1 MNAALAAGKN
11 LLVTPGVYHLNQTLN
26 ITRPDTVV
34 LGMGLATL
42 VPDGGITAIST
53 ADVDG
58 IELAGLLVDAGTTNS
73 GTLVQIGPSGST
85 ASHASDPT
93 QLSDVFVRIG
103 GATVGKATNSLVINS
118 ANTIIDHTWIWRAD
132 HGNSGTVG
140 WTTNTAD
147 TGLIVNGANVTAYG
161 LFVEHFQKTQV
172 VWNGNGGRTYFF
184 QNEMPYDPPNQAS
197 WMNGSGKGYPAYK
210 VAANVTTHEAW
221 GLGSYCYFSSNS
233 SVVADHSFE
242 VPSVSGVKFHDM
254 VTVSAGRGRHDQP
267 HHQQHR
273 RTVQLQYQR
282 RLLDQ
287 LPVDR
292 TERID
297 HPMNTT
303 IRSGSTRV
311 ALRVLLLLATVLGF
325 AVAPPAAHA
334 STAATPFKVLG
345 LYSGTYDAAHIDFEK
360 EANVWFPQQAAAN
373 GFTYTSSTNWDL
385 LANGGVNAYQVV
397 LFLDDLPQTSAQ
409 RSGFETYMRNG
420 GGFMGFHV
428 SAFTTDAASWSWYHN
443 TFLGSGNF
451 VSNTWGPTAV
461 TLKVEDHSIP
471 PTANLPATFTS
482 SVSEWYSWSND
493 LRQNP
498 DIKILASI
506 DPSSFPVGTDPN
518 QSWYSGYYPIIWTNT
533 KYKMLY
539 ANFGHNAMNYTTN
552 TRLSSTFAS
561 PTQNQF
567 LLNGLKWLGG
577 GGTSTPPTDTPISR
591 RPGTPCRTAATAPAS
606 TPVRRPRPTAR
617 RSSSTPATV
626 RRRSST
632 SSARPTAGTWRSP
645 RAAIPHRSST

>member
-1 MNAALAAGKN
+1 MN
-11 LLVTPGVYHLNQTLN
+11 
-26 ITRPDTVV
+26 
-34 LGMGLATL
+34 
-42 VPDGGITAIST
+42 
-53 ADVDG
+53 
-58 IELAGLLVDAGTTNS
+58 
-73 GTLVQIGPSGST
+73 
-85 ASHASDPT
+85 
-93 QLSDVFVRIG
+93 
-103 GATVGKATNSLVINS
+103 
-118 ANTIIDHTWIWRAD
+118 
-132 HGNSGTVG
+132 
-140 WTTNTAD
+140 
-147 TGLIVNGANVTAYG
+147 
-161 LFVEHFQKTQV
+161 
-172 VWNGNGGRTYFF
+172 
-184 QNEMPYDPPNQAS
+184 
-197 WMNGSGKGYPAYK
+197 
-210 VAANVTTHEAW
+210 
-221 GLGSYCYFSSNS
+221 
-233 SVVADHSFE
+233 
-242 VPSVSGVKFHDM
+242 
-254 VTVSAGRGRHDQP
+254 
-267 HHQQHR
+267 
-273 RTVQLQYQR
+273 
-282 RLLDQ
+282 
-287 LPVDR
+287 
-292 TERID
+292 
-297 HPMNTT
+297 T
-303 IRSGSTRV
+303 IRSGSTRT

-334 STAATPFKVLG
+334 STAATPFKVLA

-373 GFTYTSSTNWDL
+373 GYTYTSSTNWDL

-397 LFLDDLPQTSAQ
+397 LFLDDLPQTAAQ
-409 RSGFETYMRNG
+409 RTGFEAYMRGG

-471 PTANLPATFTS
+471 PTAALPATFTS

-561 PTQNQF
+561 ATQNQF

-577 GGTSTPPTDTPISR
+577 GSTSTPPTDTPISETSWYSVKNGGN
-591 RPGTPCRTAATAPAS
+591 GTCVDARSAATANGTAIQQYACNGTAAQQYQFRSTDSGYMEITARGNPAQAIDVTDRSTADNAPLQLWAYSGGTNQQWQPVKETSGAYHFIARHSGKCLTAATAATNSVQLTQRTCDGS
-606 TPVRRPRPTAR
+606 TAQAFQLAVQ
-617 RSSSTPATV
+617 S
-626 RRRSST
+626 
-632 SSARPTAGTWRSP
+632 
-645 RAAIPHRSST
+645 

>member
-1 MNAALAAGKN
+1 
-11 LLVTPGVYHLNQTLN
+11 
-26 ITRPDTVV
+26 
-34 LGMGLATL
+34 
-42 VPDGGITAIST
+42 
-53 ADVDG
+53 
-58 IELAGLLVDAGTTNS
+58 
-73 GTLVQIGPSGST
+73 
-85 ASHASDPT
+85 
-93 QLSDVFVRIG
+93 
-103 GATVGKATNSLVINS
+103 
-118 ANTIIDHTWIWRAD
+118 
-132 HGNSGTVG
+132 
-140 WTTNTAD
+140 
-147 TGLIVNGANVTAYG
+147 
-161 LFVEHFQKTQV
+161 
-172 VWNGNGGRTYFF
+172 
-184 QNEMPYDPPNQAS
+184 
-197 WMNGSGKGYPAYK
+197 
-210 VAANVTTHEAW
+210 
-221 GLGSYCYFSSNS
+221 
-233 SVVADHSFE
+233 
-242 VPSVSGVKFHDM
+242 
-254 VTVSAGRGRHDQP
+254 
-267 HHQQHR
+267 
-273 RTVQLQYQR
+273 
-282 RLLDQ
+282 
-287 LPVDR
+287 
-292 TERID
+292 
-297 HPMNTT
+297 MNTT

-471 PTANLPATFTS
+471 PTAGLPATFTS

-577 GGTSTPPTDTPISR
+577 GGTSTPPTDTPISETSWYSVQNGGN
-591 RPGTPCRTAATAPAS
+591 GTCVDARSAATANGTAIQQYACNATAAQQYQFRSTDSGYMEITARGNPAQVIDVTDRSTADNAPLQLWAYSGGTNQQWQPVKETSGRYHFVARHSGKCLTAPTAATNSVQLTQRTCDGS
-606 TPVRRPRPTAR
+606 TAQSFQLAVQ
-617 RSSSTPATV
+617 S
-626 RRRSST
+626 
-632 SSARPTAGTWRSP
+632 
-645 RAAIPHRSST
+645 

>member
-1 MNAALAAGKN
+1 
-11 LLVTPGVYHLNQTLN
+11 
-26 ITRPDTVV
+26 
-34 LGMGLATL
+34 
-42 VPDGGITAIST
+42 
-53 ADVDG
+53 
-58 IELAGLLVDAGTTNS
+58 
-73 GTLVQIGPSGST
+73 
-85 ASHASDPT
+85 
-93 QLSDVFVRIG
+93 
-103 GATVGKATNSLVINS
+103 
-118 ANTIIDHTWIWRAD
+118 
-132 HGNSGTVG
+132 
-140 WTTNTAD
+140 
-147 TGLIVNGANVTAYG
+147 
-161 LFVEHFQKTQV
+161 
-172 VWNGNGGRTYFF
+172 
-184 QNEMPYDPPNQAS
+184 
-197 WMNGSGKGYPAYK
+197 
-210 VAANVTTHEAW
+210 
-221 GLGSYCYFSSNS
+221 
-233 SVVADHSFE
+233 
-242 VPSVSGVKFHDM
+242 
-254 VTVSAGRGRHDQP
+254 
-267 HHQQHR
+267 
-273 RTVQLQYQR
+273 
-282 RLLDQ
+282 
-287 LPVDR
+287 
-292 TERID
+292 
-297 HPMNTT
+297 MNTT

-428 SAFTTDAASWSWYHN
+428 SAFTTDAGGWSWYHN

-577 GGTSTPPTDTPISR
+577 GGTSTPPTDTPISETSWYSVQNGGN
-591 RPGTPCRTAATAPAS
+591 GTCVDARSAATANGTAIQQYACNGTAAQQYQFRSTDSGYMEITARGNPAQVIDVTDRSTADNAPLQLWAYSGGTNQQWQPVKETSGRYHFVARHSGKCLTAPTAATNSVQLTQRTCDGS
-606 TPVRRPRPTAR
+606 TAQSFQLAVQ
-617 RSSSTPATV
+617 S
-626 RRRSST
+626 
-632 SSARPTAGTWRSP
+632 
-645 RAAIPHRSST
+645 

>member
-1 MNAALAAGKN
+1 
-11 LLVTPGVYHLNQTLN
+11 
-26 ITRPDTVV
+26 
-34 LGMGLATL
+34 
-42 VPDGGITAIST
+42 
-53 ADVDG
+53 
-58 IELAGLLVDAGTTNS
+58 
-73 GTLVQIGPSGST
+73 
-85 ASHASDPT
+85 
-93 QLSDVFVRIG
+93 
-103 GATVGKATNSLVINS
+103 
-118 ANTIIDHTWIWRAD
+118 
-132 HGNSGTVG
+132 
-140 WTTNTAD
+140 
-147 TGLIVNGANVTAYG
+147 
-161 LFVEHFQKTQV
+161 
-172 VWNGNGGRTYFF
+172 
-184 QNEMPYDPPNQAS
+184 
-197 WMNGSGKGYPAYK
+197 
-210 VAANVTTHEAW
+210 
-221 GLGSYCYFSSNS
+221 
-233 SVVADHSFE
+233 
-242 VPSVSGVKFHDM
+242 
-254 VTVSAGRGRHDQP
+254 
-267 HHQQHR
+267 
-273 RTVQLQYQR
+273 
-282 RLLDQ
+282 
-287 LPVDR
+287 
-292 TERID
+292 
-297 HPMNTT
+297 MNTT

-471 PTANLPATFTS
+471 PTAGLPATFTS

-577 GGTSTPPTDTPISR
+577 GGTSTPPTDTPISETSWYSVQNGGN
-591 RPGTPCRTAATAPAS
+591 GTCVDARSAATANGTAIQQYACNGTAAQQYQFRSTDSGYMEITARGNPAQVIDVTDRSTADNAALQLWAYSGGTNQQWQPVKETSGRYHFVARHSGKCLTAPTAATNSVQLTQRTCDGS
-606 TPVRRPRPTAR
+606 TAQSFQLAVQ
-617 RSSSTPATV
+617 S
-626 RRRSST
+626 
-632 SSARPTAGTWRSP
+632 
-645 RAAIPHRSST
+645 